1 MKYLVTSKEM
11 RMYDTNTIEK
21 IGIPEI
27 VLMERAA
34 LAALEAVER
43 YCVLRR
49 KEQNLTALIL
59 AGTGN
64 NGGDGLA
71 LARLMSERD
80 FKVEIWCVGD
90 RKKASKQWTRQRE
103 ILEHYPVEFVT
114 EPLRMEY
121 TIMIDALFGVGI
133 TREITGLYRDAV
145 ERFSE
150 LAGYR
155 LALDMPSG
163 VDSDTGKLWGA
174 AVNADETITFGFCKR
189 GLVLYPGCEYAGK
202 VTVADIGISERSFCG
217 STPGLFAWDEEPGM
231 LLPARRGDGNKGT
244 FGKVLLLAGGPN
256 MAGAA
261 VLAARAAYRS
271 GAGMVKV
278 VTRPENRVILQTA
291 VPEALLGAEDGLDD
305 DLEWADVLAVGPG
318 IGKGDHALQLLNAVV
333 TRSEKPLLIDADGL
347 NLLASRPEL
356 AGSIREQGISGRR
369 FVLTPH
375 VGELSRLTGKPAGI
389 LKENLAYFGR
399 ELAKE
404 LRAVVVAK
412 DARTFICAA
421 EGPLCVNLSG
431 NCGMATAGS
440 GDVLAG
446 VIAGLMA
453 QGMEPF
459 QAATV
464 GAYIHGIAGDI
475 AVVQCGEHACT
486 ALDIVDGLKQCKDFG

>member
-21 IGIPEI
+21 IGIPAM

-34 LAALEAVER
+34 LVALEAVKR
-43 YCVLRR
+43 YCASCQKV
-49 KEQNLTALIL
+49 QNMTALIL
-59 AGTGN
+59 AGMGN

-71 LARLMSERD
+71 LARLMSESG
-80 FKVEIWCVGD
+80 FKVEVWCVGD
-90 RKKASKQWTRQRE
+90 MKKASDQWIQQRE

-114 EPLRMEY
+114 EPQRIEY
-121 TIMIDALFGVGI
+121 TVMIDALFGVGI
-133 TREITGLYRDAV
+133 TRKITGLYREAL
-145 ERFSE
+145 ERFLE

-155 LALDMPSG
+155 IALDMPSG

-202 VTVADIGISERSFCG
+202 VTVADIGISEQSFYG
-217 STPGLFAWDEEPGM
+217 NTPELFAWDEAPKA
-231 LLPARRGDGNKGT
+231 LLPVRMRDGNKGT
-244 FGKVLLLAGGPN
+244 FGKVLLLAGGLN

-261 VLAARAAYRS
+261 VLSAKATYRI

-278 VTRPENRVILQTA
+278 ITQPENRVILQTA
-291 VPEALLGAEDGLDD
+291 APEALLGEEDELDD

-318 IGKGDHALQLLNAVV
+318 IGKDDHALQLLQSVLD
-333 TRSEKPLLIDADGL
+333 RSDKPLLIDADGL
-347 NLLASRPEL
+347 NILASRPDLAEL
-356 AGSIREQGISGRR
+356 IREQGMRGRH

-375 VGELSRLTGKPAGI
+375 VGELARLTKKPVGI
-389 LKENLAYFGR
+389 LKENLGDFGR

-404 LRAVVVAK
+404 LNAVVVAK

-421 EGPLCVNLSG
+421 DEPLCVNLSG
-431 NCGMATAGS
+431 NSGMATAGS

-459 QAATV
+459 HAASV

-475 AVVQCGEHACT
+475 AASRCGEHACT